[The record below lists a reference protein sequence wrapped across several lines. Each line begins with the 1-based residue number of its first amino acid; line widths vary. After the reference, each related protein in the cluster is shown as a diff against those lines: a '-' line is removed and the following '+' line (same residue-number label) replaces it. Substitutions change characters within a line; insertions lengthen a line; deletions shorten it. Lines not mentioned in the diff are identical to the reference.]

1 MIEDFSMNLDLNS
14 VTWSYQNKTVMWD
27 VTDLDQ
33 AIVYSEHQKVYVLS
47 ERNQLPGKLDVLDW
61 EGKLVFSCS
70 PPQKSDFYYLTKSS
84 SNSVLIVCSFDEA
97 LDGWRDWHYFI
108 DFEKKQLTRG
118 APAY

>member
-1 MIEDFSMNLDLNS
+1 MIENFSKNEDLNS
-14 VTWSYQNKTVMWD
+14 VTWSYQKKTVVWN
-27 VTDLDQ
+27 VTGLDQ
-33 AIVYSEHQKVYVLS
+33 AVIDYEYQKVYVLS
-47 ERNQLPGKLDVLDW
+47 EGEKLPGKLDVLDW

-97 LDGWRDWHYFI
+97 LDGWHDWHYFV
-108 DFEKKQLTRG
+108 DFEKMQLIRG